1 MLSKVNTKIIK
12 NCYDI
17 SKIKAEINRV
27 NENKEAKI
35 RRIEDTINE
44 YNIKVCRMVDCEN
57 KRIMQNKLHELGV
70 KINNMRKAESLK
82 QREEAFKKQNNIKS
96 LC

>member
-1 MLSKVNTKIIK
+1 MLSKVNTKTIK

-17 SKIKAEINRV
+17 TKIKAEINRV

-44 YNIKVCRMVDCEN
+44 YNNKVCRMVDCEK

-82 QREEAFKKQNNIKS
+82 QREEAFKKQNNNKS
-96 LC
+96 FY